1 MKPQF
6 KKENFKH
13 IYNVKVRFNE
23 VDMLSILNN
32 AVYFIFFEQARIHYI
47 KDAGLLPEKGIFSD
61 NRLYYMARNEINYMK
76 PAFFDD
82 ELNIYTRISYIK
94 NSSFGYE
101 HIVEREKDGNLLAEG
116 KGVLVHVDPV
126 TKRSTKLSNEFYTKV
141 SQFDP
146 VVEIIKK

>member
-1 MKPQF
+1 
-6 KKENFKH
+6 
-13 IYNVKVRFNE
+13 
-23 VDMLSILNN
+23 
-32 AVYFIFFEQARIHYI
+32 
-47 KDAGLLPEKGIFSD
+47 
-61 NRLYYMARNEINYMK
+61 MARNEINYMK

>member
-6 KKENFKH
+6 QKQKFKH
-13 IYNVKVRFNE
+13 VYKVVVRFNE

-32 AVYFIFFEQARIHYI
+32 AVYFNFFEQARIHYI
-47 KDAGLLPEKGIFSD
+47 KDAGLLPENGIFSD

-101 HIVEREKDGNLLAEG
+101 HIVERAKNGDLLAEG
-116 KGVLVHVDPV
+116 RGVLVHVDPL
-126 TKRSTKLSNEFYTKV
+126 TKRSTKLSDEFYAKV
-141 SQFDP
+141 SRFDP
-146 VVEIIKK
+146 GVEIIKK

>member
-32 AVYFIFFEQARIHYI
+32 AVYFNFFEQARIHYI

>member
-6 KKENFKH
+6 YKSKFKH
-13 IYNVKVRFNE
+13 IYTVKVRFNE

-32 AVYFIFFEQARIHYI
+32 AVYFNYFEQARIHYV

-61 NRLYYMARNEINYMK
+61 NRLYYMARNEINYLK

-82 ELNIYTRISYIK
+82 DLNIYTRISYIK
-94 NSSFGYE
+94 SSSFGFE
-101 HIVEREKDGNLLAEG
+101 HIVNRQRNGDVLAEG

-126 TKRSTKLSNEFYTKV
+126 TKRSATLPDEFYEKILA
-141 SQFDP
+141 FDSG
-146 VVEIIKK
+146 VEIIKK